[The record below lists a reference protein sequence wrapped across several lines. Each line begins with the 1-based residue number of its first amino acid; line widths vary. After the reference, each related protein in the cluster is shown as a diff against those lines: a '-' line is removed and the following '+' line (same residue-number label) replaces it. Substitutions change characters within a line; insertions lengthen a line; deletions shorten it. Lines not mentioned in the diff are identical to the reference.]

1 MIAGGGDDGRGVSD
15 WVATVAVAPKFTVLV
30 IIILCSWFGPIGGR
44 VECRSCSVCG
54 VA

>member
-15 WVATVAVAPKFTVLV
+15 WVAAIAVASKFMVLV
-30 IIILCSWFGPIGGR
+30 IIILCSWFGPRGR